1 MERVSI
7 ARQTV
12 MFALIRLVFVL
23 SVVPD
28 TNCSTTILV
37 HYLVQV
43 LNTVTPIKR
52 ASIAPR
58 IVLNAQKMAV
68 HDVMKVLIFYR
79 ILIKHAV

>member
-79 ILIKHAV
+79 IKHAV